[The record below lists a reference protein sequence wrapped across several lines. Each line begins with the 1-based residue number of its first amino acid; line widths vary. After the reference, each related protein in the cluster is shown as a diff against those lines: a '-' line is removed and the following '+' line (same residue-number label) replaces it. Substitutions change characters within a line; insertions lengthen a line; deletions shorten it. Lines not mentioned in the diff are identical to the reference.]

1 MCISVQV
8 YYGIIFICRYSQN
21 FLGSWGRNFVGSVIR
36 IILINITQM
45 IVYRWLELPT
55 KAKNIGPPQKMM
67 TPQYF
72 KF

>member
-1 MCISVQV
+1 MESFL
-8 YYGIIFICRYSQN
+8 FIGSQN

-36 IILINITQM
+36 IILINIEQM

-55 KAKNIGPPQKMM
+55 KAKNIGPPQTMM